1 MVNVENDAVRLLR
14 AADALGLDLTDNQV
28 QAMLGYVREL
38 SKWNRTYNLTAI
50 RQPDQMLVQHV
61 FDSMAI
67 IPHVRQK
74 LYKKTVERVSILDV
88 GSGAGL
94 PGVILAIANPSWS
107 VECLDA
113 VQKKMAFVRQAG
125 AVLNLPNLVATHAR
139 VEQIDPRSASVVV
152 SRAFASL
159 VDFATLAGPHVASDG
174 YLLAMKGVQPDD
186 EIAALHQNTSWRV
199 SEIQTLHVP
208 ELSAHR
214 CLVWM
219 HREGN
224 P

>member
-1 MVNVENDAVRLLR
+1 MVNVENEADRLCR
-14 AADALGLDLTDNQV
+14 AASTLGLELTDGQV
-28 QAMLGYVREL
+28 HAMLGYVREL
-38 SKWNRTYNLTAI
+38 SKWNRIYNLTAI
-50 RQPDQMLVQHV
+50 REPDQMLVQHV
-61 FDSMAI
+61 FDSLAVVPEM
-67 IPHVRQK
+67 RNK
-74 LYKKTVERVSILDV
+74 LYKYTVSKVSVLDV

-125 AVLNLPNLVATHAR
+125 AVLKLPNLVATHAR
-139 VEQIDPRSASVVV
+139 VEKITPRNAAVVV

-159 VDFATLAGPHVASDG
+159 VDFATLAGPHVAPEG
-174 YLLAMKGVQPDD
+174 HLLAMKGIQPED
-186 EIAALHQNTSWRV
+186 EIAALHQNTPWRV
-199 SEIQTLHVP
+199 SEIQTLNVP
-208 ELSAHR
+208 ELSAQR